1 MTINK
6 KRKPNYSDISEYKKD
21 TILSYII
28 SQEVSI
34 KKAAEDL
41 NISITFIDRIF
52 AERFGKR
59 TRKNTSD
66 LNPRKEYYKKYWIE
80 NKLK

>member
-1 MTINK
+1 MTISK
-6 KRKPNYSDISEYKKD
+6 KRLLNYSDISEYKKD

-34 KKAAEDL
+34 KKASEDL
-41 NISITFIDRIF
+41 NISVTFIDRIF

-59 TRKNTSD
+59 TRKDTSNLISRKD
-66 LNPRKEYYKKYWIE
+66 YHKEYWIK